1 MELNTLTTLL
11 CESVTQLLQNTDETY
26 WYWGFLKIYSRFSS
40 DMGPD
45 GVGKFSSRWPASGG
59 ARGSKVTS
67 LFTFMYSEVQQ
78 VQIPAN
84 FKVHKHVYFYNH

>member
-1 MELNTLTTLL
+1 
-11 CESVTQLLQNTDETY
+11 
-26 WYWGFLKIYSRFSS
+26 
-40 DMGPD
+40 MGPD